1 MTVNYYVGWT
11 GRPWKTDLMP
21 EPTAPSNYKDPA
33 KIAAAVQEKRAKQ
46 LETAGGVP
54 IYGKLE
60 AVTVVNDLGGVAFTH
75 TTGHP
80 TLDGVD
86 DVPVGL
92 AFADFL
98 LNTFTFPTEDTDYEL
113 RVGDQTARLIG
124 LEVKTPL
131 KMAAMEVFVTPSAW
145 TRLRIPTRMW
155 YRRTFCV
162 DPFEMLR
169 AGVPDLTL
177 DAALSFLGSEE
188 RDEFSSLTTGAQA
201 DANAWAARDLA
212 TLTGI
217 APALPTATSA
227 QIEELHSFG

>member
-98 LNTFTFPTEDTDYEL
+98 LNTFTFPTEDADYEL
-113 RVGDQTARLIG
+113 RVCDTQESARLIG

-201 DANAWAARDLA
+201 
-212 TLTGI
+212 
-217 APALPTATSA
+217 LPTATSA